1 MNHTYCQISRLVKS
15 IPIFLSG
22 AIIIPSDNKQEYES
36 DVIVVGAGP
45 AGSAA
50 AHYLASA
57 GYDVIIVDKQKFPRD
72 KVCGDFVSPVAQN
85 ELSKLGITNLPEFK
99 RSNKISRAS
108 VYLDGKKLISRP
120 VPRVQ
125 GLPRYGRVVPRIVLD
140 KLLLE
145 AACKEGAVF
154 LEGLKA
160 VSMQIKRKGVELKNE
175 GPSGKRILKAR
186 LLIGADGSNST
197 IAKLV
202 RGHTPSSADRII
214 AMRGYFEDVEGP
226 PNQAD
231 LHFNKESFPGYC
243 WLFPTGKNQ
252 ANVGIGM
259 VLDTIPSGNRLKE
272 LLHNLIKNDAA
283 LHQRLKNAKLI
294 GQIKGW
300 PLTTYNANQ
309 LLVYNRVMLVG
320 DAAGLVNP
328 LNGEGIQYALLSGRW
343 ASEVAITSITA
354 NDFSKEALSAYPHIV
369 EKELGYGMSVAS
381 LIVQLIRNRSFNPFW
396 LRSLELMAERSRV
409 DPSYAD
415 IVGGILMGT
424 VPQSEATNIEVARGT
439 IEQAMLSTGLTN
451 LLETIQ
457 DPNAVAKATIETL
470 QIGFEISVQAMQNP
484 SAFINWAIKSTT
496 SAINL
501 AIASSS
507 NTSENA
513 EKTTSN

>member
-1 MNHTYCQISRLVKS
+1 V
-15 IPIFLSG
+15 
-22 AIIIPSDNKQEYES
+22 IIIPTDNKQDFDS

-45 AGSAA
+45 AGSSAA
-50 AHYLASA
+50 FYFASA
-57 GYDVIIVDKQKFPRD
+57 GYDVIMVDKQKFPRD

-85 ELSKLGITNLPEFK
+85 ELSKLGITNLPEFTS
-99 RSNKISRAS
+99 SNTISSAS
-108 VYLDGKKLISRP
+108 VYLDGKKLIARP
-120 VPRVQ
+120 VPKVQ
-125 GLPRYGRVVPRIVLD
+125 DLPRYGRVVPRFVLD
-140 KLLLE
+140 KLLLD
-145 AACKEGAVF
+145 AACKAGVSF
-154 LEGLKA
+154 LEGFKA
-160 VSMQIKRKGVELKNE
+160 VSMTVNREGVELTAE
-175 GPSGKRILKAR
+175 GPSGEKILKAP

-202 RGHTPSSADRII
+202 RGHIPLSADRII
-214 AMRGYFEDVEGP
+214 AIRGYFEDVEGP
-226 PNQAD
+226 QNQAD

-259 VLDTIPSGNRLKE
+259 VLDTIPSGYHLKE
-272 LLHNLIKNDAA
+272 LLDNLIENDQA
-283 LHQRLKNAKLI
+283 LHQRLRNAKLV

-309 LLVYNRVMLVG
+309 LLVDNHVMLVG

-343 ASEVAITSITA
+343 AAEVAITSIIA
-354 NDFSKEALSAYPHIV
+354 NDFSKEALSTYPRIV
-369 EKELGYGMSVAS
+369 EKELGYGMSVAG

-396 LRSLELMAERSRV
+396 LRSLELMAERSQV
-409 DPSYAD
+409 DPGYAD

-424 VPQSEATNIEVARGT
+424 VPQSQATNIEVARGA
-439 IEQAMLSTGLTN
+439 IEQAMFSTGLTN

-470 QIGFEISVQAMQNP
+470 QTGVEISIQAMQNP
-484 SAFINWAIKSTT
+484 FAFIDWAIKSTT
-496 SAINL
+496 SAMNL
-501 AIASSS
+501 AIASVS
-507 NTSENA
+507 NASENT

>member
-1 MNHTYCQISRLVKS
+1 V
-15 IPIFLSG
+15 
-22 AIIIPSDNKQEYES
+22 IIIPFDNKQEFDS

-50 AHYLASA
+50 AYYVASA
-57 GYDVIIVDKQKFPRD
+57 GYDVILVDKQKFPRD

-85 ELSKLGITNLPEFK
+85 ELSNLGITNLREFK
-99 RSNKISRAS
+99 SSNTICRAS
-108 VYLDGKKLISRP
+108 VYLDSNKLISRL
-120 VPRVQ
+120 VPKAQ
-125 GLPRYGRVVPRIVLD
+125 GLPRYGRVVPRIILD
-140 KLLLE
+140 KLLLDS
-145 AACKEGAVF
+145 ACKEGAIF
-154 LEGLKA
+154 LEELKA
-160 VSMQIKRKGVELKNE
+160 VSIQLRRKGVELKAE
-175 GPSGKRILKAR
+175 GPSGERILKTR

-202 RGHTPSSADRII
+202 RGHTPLSADRII
-214 AMRGYFEDVEGP
+214 ALRGYFEDVEGP
-226 PNQAD
+226 ANQAD
-231 LHFNKESFPGYC
+231 LYFNKESFPGYC

-252 ANVGIGM
+252 ANVGVGM

-272 LLHNLIKNDAA
+272 LFNHLIKNNVA
-283 LHQRLKNAKLI
+283 LHKRLRNAKLI

-309 LLVYNRVMLVG
+309 PLVDNRVMLIG

-328 LNGEGIQYALLSGRW
+328 LNGEGIQYALLSSRW
-343 ASEVAITSITA
+343 ASEAAISSIAA
-354 NDFSKEALSAYPHIV
+354 NDFSKEVLSTYSHIV
-369 EKELGYGMSVAS
+369 ERELGYGMSVAS

-409 DPSYAD
+409 DTSYAD

-424 VPQSEATNIEVARGT
+424 VPQSGATNLEVARGT

-457 DPNAVAKATIETL
+457 DPNAMTKATIEAL
-470 QIGFEISVQAMQNP
+470 QTSFEIYSQAMQNP
-484 SAFINWAIKSTT
+484 TAFINWAIKSTT

-501 AIASSS
+501 AITSST
-507 NTSENA
+507 NYSENA
-513 EKTTSN
+513 EKTTHN

>member
-1 MNHTYCQISRLVKS
+1 M
-15 IPIFLSG
+15 
-22 AIIIPSDNKQEYES
+22 IIIPFDNKEEFES

-50 AHYLASA
+50 AYYFASA
-57 GYDVIIVDKQKFPRD
+57 GYDVTLVDKQKFPRD

-85 ELSKLGITNLPEFK
+85 ELSKLGITNFPEFK
-99 RSNKISRAS
+99 SSNAISTAS
-108 VYLDGKKLISRP
+108 VYLDGNKLISRS
-120 VPRVQ
+120 VPKLQ
-125 GLPRYGRVVPRIVLD
+125 GLPRYGRVIPRIILD
-140 KLLLE
+140 KMLLDS
-145 AACKEGAVF
+145 ACKEGATF

-160 VSMQIKRKGVELKNE
+160 VSMKIKRKGVELKVE
-175 GPSGKRILKAR
+175 GPSGKRILEAR
-186 LLIGADGSNST
+186 LLIGADGSNSI

-202 RGHTPSSADRII
+202 RGQSPSSADRII
-214 AMRGYFEDVEGP
+214 AIRGYFEDVEGP
-226 PNQAD
+226 ANQAD

-243 WLFPTGKNQ
+243 WLFPTGKTQ
-252 ANVGIGM
+252 ANVGVGM

-272 LLHNLIKNDAA
+272 LFSNLIKNDQA
-283 LHQRLKNAKLI
+283 LYKRLRNAKLI

-309 LLVYNRVMLVG
+309 PLVDNRVMLVG

-343 ASEVAITSITA
+343 ASEVAISSIIA

-369 EKELGYGMSVAS
+369 EKELCYGMSVAS
-381 LIVQLIRNRSFNPFW
+381 LIVQLIRNRIFNPFW
-396 LRSLELMAERSRV
+396 LRSLEIMAERSRV
-409 DPSYAD
+409 DHSYAD

-424 VPQSEATNIEVARGT
+424 VPQSESTNLEVARGT

-457 DPNAVAKATIETL
+457 DPNAIAKATIETL
-470 QIGFEISVQAMQNP
+470 QTSFEISLQAMQNP
-484 SAFINWAIKSTT
+484 SAFFNWAIKSTT

-501 AIASSS
+501 AIASSF
-507 NTSENA
+507 NYSENA
-513 EKTTSN
+513 EKTSSN